1 MITLGSTDFMSDFPP
16 GSKAFWT
23 WLDVRVF
30 CRWSLGGGRGS
41 TWQRCVCLCESVCVS
56 LCVCVYL
63 CVCYGHGWGSLMG
76 IFP

>member
-30 CRWSLGGGRGS
+30 CRWSLGGGKGLY
-41 TWQRCVCLCESVCVS
+41 VAEV
-56 LCVCVYL
+56 CVCVYL
-63 CVCYGHGWGSLMG
+63 CVCYGHGWGSVMG
-76 IFP
+76 IFL

>member
-30 CRWSLGGGRGS
+30 CRWSLGGEGALRGRGV
-41 TWQRCVCLCESVCVS
+41 CVCESVCVCVFEFV
-56 LCVCVYL
+56 CVCIYVS
-63 CVCYGHGWGSLMG
+63 VMG
-76 IFP
+76 TAGGL